1 MKEEKNG
8 QWDRRQIHLFMCS
21 TSCQQ
26 YIREE
31 GGRSGVEG
39 SGGEGR
45 ESGKGVDKEHVC
57 VGLRE

>member
-26 YIREE
+26 CIGEE
-31 GGRSGVEG
+31 GGRSGGMEGRDGGEWRGVEESGGGVEG
-39 SGGEGR
+39 GG
-45 ESGKGVDKEHVC
+45 
-57 VGLRE
+57 